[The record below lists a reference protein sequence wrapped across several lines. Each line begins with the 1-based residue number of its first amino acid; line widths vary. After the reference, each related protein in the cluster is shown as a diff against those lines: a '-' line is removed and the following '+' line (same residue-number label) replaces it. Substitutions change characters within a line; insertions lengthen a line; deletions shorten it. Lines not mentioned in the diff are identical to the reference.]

1 MIILPPVVCDVHFQP
16 KGYHHF
22 KMLQWTLIDC
32 GIDPVLLNFL
42 YRKAIHLPM
51 SISGSYASNSML
63 HITSY
68 RWPKRNLNKSDVSA
82 PIKAWNTRRW
92 LSAWMKLRWKS
103 RRVNFYDASYTTPS
117 WYAPFNV
124 IKPSEHN
131 EKLPSLVQ
139 FLLLICCCA
148 LLRFTRL
155 KFMCIHPQTHLKK
168 PWSISR
174 RFGVNLNCHD

>member
-1 MIILPPVVCDVHFQP
+1 MIILPPVVCDVHFQS

-22 KMLQWTLIDC
+22 KCCNGPWSIVALTLC
-32 GIDPVLLNFL
+32 LWFF

-117 WYAPFNV
+117 WYVPFEV
-124 IKPSEHN
+124 IKPPEHIRGCLIWLTFCC
-131 EKLPSLVQ
+131 LPLCTTQ
-139 FLLLICCCA
+139 IC
-148 LLRFTRL
+148 
-155 KFMCIHPQTHLKK
+155 KVEIYVHPQIHLKK
-168 PWSISR
+168 PWSIPE
-174 RFGVNLNCHD
+174 VLKLI

>member
-82 PIKAWNTRRW
+82 PTKAWNTRRW

-131 EKLPSLVQ
+131 EKLPSLVK
-139 FLLLICCCA
+139 FLLFAAVHYSDLQDWNLCASIRKHIWRSHDQFPEGLELI
-148 LLRFTRL
+148 
-155 KFMCIHPQTHLKK
+155 
-168 PWSISR
+168 
-174 RFGVNLNCHD
+174 

>member
-1 MIILPPVVCDVHFQP
+1 MNLDRLWHWPCASDF
-16 KGYHHF
+16 F
-22 KMLQWTLIDC
+22 
-32 GIDPVLLNFL
+32 N
-42 YRKAIHLPM
+42 RKAIHLPM

-82 PIKAWNTRRW
+82 PTKAWNTRRW

-117 WYAPFNV
+117 WYVPFRV
-124 IKPSEHN
+124 IKPSEHIRGCLLWLN
-131 EKLPSLVQ
+131 
-139 FLLLICCCA
+139 FCCLLLCTTQIC
-148 LLRFTRL
+148 
-155 KFMCIHPQTHLKK
+155 KVEIYVHPQTHLKK

-174 RFGVNLNCHD
+174 RFGVNLNCHDSVHCQWAMRWSPSHMLITIEPRILTKF